1 MEKLAEKNWYVVN
14 TYSGREKRV
23 QENLGRRAESMNLTD
38 YIFRIIV
45 AEQEQPIL
53 RNGVPTGKTKMVN
66 LFPGYVFIEMI
77 MTDEAWYM
85 VRNTPDVTGFV
96 GSSGKGAK
104 PFPVAREQIETVLK
118 FMGIVDDAMY
128 TRYQIGDRVRMLHG
142 TLVGGEGTITAIDT
156 EKGTVKVDTIF
167 FGRSN
172 EVELEFCDIEK
183 I

>member
-23 QENLGRRAESMNLTD
+23 QENLKRRAESMNLQS
-38 YIFRIIV
+38 YVFRIIV

-53 RNGVPTGKTKMVN
+53 RNGMPTGKTKMVN

-104 PFPVAREQIETVLK
+104 PFPVPHEQIATVLQT
-118 FMGIVDDAMY
+118 MGIADAHMY
-128 TRYQIGDRVRMLHG
+128 KGYEIGDRVKVLNGSFMG
-142 TLVGGEGTITAIDT
+142 TEATITDIDA
-156 EKGTVKVDTIF
+156 ENGVVTVELLF
-167 FGRSN
+167 FGILSR
-172 EVELEFCDIEK
+172 VEIEFSDIDK